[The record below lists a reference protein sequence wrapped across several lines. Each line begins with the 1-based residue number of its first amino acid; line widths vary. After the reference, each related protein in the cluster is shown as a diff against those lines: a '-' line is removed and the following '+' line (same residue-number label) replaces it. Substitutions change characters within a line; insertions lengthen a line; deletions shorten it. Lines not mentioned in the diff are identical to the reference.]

1 MTIYAVK
8 ENDQLDKFIKLLG
21 NQSFPGLA
29 NSIKIS
35 ANMVQREWVK
45 TIKNSK
51 AKNGWK
57 NEYIKSIHINFENEM
72 SSEVYADENKY
83 IDFIEDGVK
92 RFDMKPG
99 LINGPN
105 SRQGKNGRYNIIF
118 MRKGIPGTQHIQN
131 MPVVTY
137 QKIKKMSKE
146 GLVKRYN
153 TIGIGNVM
161 QLKTKQVKKRTKNK
175 SEKYEGLQKIG
186 SKGHSQFGT
195 FRVVSKKSE
204 GWIYPGSSSIKIFST
219 VSRKVE
225 PKVKKI
231 LQDGLK
237 MDIEAGLKYLE
248 G

>member
-8 ENDQLDKFIKLLG
+8 ENDKLDKFIKLLEI
-21 NQSFPGLA
+21 QSFPGLE

-72 SSEVYADENKY
+72 SSEIYADENKY
-83 IDFIEDGVK
+83 INFIENGIK
-92 RFDMKPG
+92 RFDMKPY
-99 LINGPN
+99 LLRNPN
-105 SRQGKNGRYNIIF
+105 SEDGKRTIIF

-131 MPVVTY
+131 MPVTTY

-146 GLVKRYN
+146 DLIKRYN
-153 TIGIGNVM
+153 TIGIGNIM
-161 QLKTKQVKKRTKNK
+161 QLKTKQVKKRIKNK
-175 SEKYEGLQKIG
+175 AEKYEGLYKVG

-195 FRVVSKKSE
+195 FVSVSKKSV
-204 GWIYPGSSSIKIFST
+204 GWIYPGSTPIKIFSV

-237 MDIEAGLKYLE
+237 MDIEARLKYLE